1 MKNVLSQVANIATT
15 NILATRQMS
24 PISFLAQGKVPFFL
38 TKAVGDVWTQAT
50 YILVPSL
57 SLLFYISP

>member
-1 MKNVLSQVANIATT
+1 MFGFMKNVLSQVANIATT

-38 TKAVGDVWTQAT
+38 TKAVGDV
-50 YILVPSL
+50 
-57 SLLFYISP
+57 